1 MYISAKDIDMVI
13 AVIVDG
19 EFDQFVDS
27 EAEARQEKIDLE
39 DLGCIVRL
47 KRFQSW
53 AEAWAWLDEQ

>member
-1 MYISAKDIDMVI
+1 MVI